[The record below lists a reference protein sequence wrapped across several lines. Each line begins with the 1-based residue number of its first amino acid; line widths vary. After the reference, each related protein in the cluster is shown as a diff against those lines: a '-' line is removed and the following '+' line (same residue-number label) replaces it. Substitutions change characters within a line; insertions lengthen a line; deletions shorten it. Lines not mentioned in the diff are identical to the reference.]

1 MRYPSKYVLLTDVD
15 DKWSESN
22 KPASLETEKQPG
34 SVLNPTV
41 QPNFRLSSQTSASI
55 LPERAYQ
62 DAVMNAPA
70 PLTSETQSTQ
80 IKDSSSSNNENS
92 INAANGVSWDFNDPV
107 HKVTCSCIK

>member
-15 DKWSESN
+15 DKCSEIN
-22 KPASLETEKQPG
+22 KLASLEIEKQPG

-41 QPNFRLSSQTSASI
+41 QPHFRLSSMTSASI

-70 PLTSETQSTQ
+70 PTGDTQSTQ
-80 IKDSSSSNNENS
+80 IKDSSNSNNENS